1 MTWRIASTTAFRG
14 LIAGTCLPLL
24 CNCAAAARPL
34 QPLMP
39 IDVPAAWSI
48 SNAAGGPRAGA
59 AHGASADWWRQF
71 GDPLLARLVDRGLVS
86 NTSVSGAQAALRQAW
101 ALRDLAAAALWPV
114 LAGTASAQHGSSGG
128 HSTGNVFAA
137 GANVNWVPDVFGGN
151 RSAVDAAEAAANA
164 SGASL
169 GDVKLQVAAELGL
182 DYILHRAAGS
192 RLAIAGENLQ
202 SQEETLQITRWRLQ
216 AGLVSVVE
224 AQQAEAAVEQT
235 RATLPLLRTSID
247 QSAHAIAL
255 LVGEPPAALNAELGS
270 AGGVPK
276 VEGDIPA
283 GIPADTLRQRA
294 DVRAAE
300 FQVAAAY
307 ARLRQADAAR
317 MPSFALG
324 GTLGLSAVTLG
335 SLTSGAAVLSTVIG
349 SITVPVFDGGAARAQ
364 VRAQQAALDQAQ
376 QVYRATLLGALRD
389 VEDALVALRDDRER
403 LISLG
408 KAAHAATEAASLA
421 RQRYAGGLIDFQT
434 VLETQRTRL
443 SSQDGVATATADVA
457 GDHVRLYK
465 ALGGGWRIEGTASPP
480 RAAVDMD
487 SAIAASAVPRSRP

>member
-1 MTWRIASTTAFRG
+1 MTWRTALTKACQG
-14 LIAGTCLPLL
+14 LAAGACLPLL
-24 CNCAAAARPL
+24 CNCAGPVRPP
-34 QPLMP
+34 QALMP
-39 IDVPAAWSI
+39 MDVPSTWST
-48 SNAAGGPRAGA
+48 ADVAGGARADGG
-59 AHGASADWWRQF
+59 HGASADWWRRF
-71 GDPLLARLVDRGLVS
+71 GDPLLDRLVDRALVS
-86 NTSVSGAQAALRQAW
+86 NTSVSSAQAALRQAW

-169 GDVKLQVAAELGL
+169 GDVKVQVAAEVGL
-182 DYILHRAAGS
+182 DYILHRAART
-192 RLAIAGENLQ
+192 RLAIAGENLA

-216 AGLVSVVE
+216 AGLVSAVE

-255 LVGEPPAALNAELGS
+255 LVGEAPAALNAELG
-270 AGGVPK
+270 AGAGVPR
-276 VEGDIPA
+276 VDADVPV

-335 SLTSGAAVLSTVIG
+335 SLTSGAAALSTIIG
-349 SITVPVFDGGAARAQ
+349 SISVPVFDGGAARAQ

-376 QVYRATLLGALRD
+376 QAYRATLLGALRD
-389 VEDALVALRDDRER
+389 VEDALVGLRDDRQR
-403 LISLG
+403 LVSLG
-408 KAAHAATEAASLA
+408 KAAQAATEAASLA

-443 SSQDGVATATADVA
+443 SSQDGVASATADVA

-465 ALGGGWRIEGTASPP
+465 ALGGGWRSE
-480 RAAVDMD
+480 AAATPSGATDG
-487 SAIAASAVPRSRP
+487 AIAATTPPRSKP